1 MTDYTKLFR
10 TLSIP
15 QMQQVLAALCA
26 YAMDHDV
33 GGHTTKERVDAI
45 LSQAPSFNIDPADEA
60 FARSQKATPM
70 ADTCPDCGR
79 KLATGRE
86 SSLTSEVCDNW
97 THQGRRGCEH
107 RSIVRLR
114 ARVAELEQAHAE
126 QVAERQHLEE
136 AARLLSSSQ
145 CVFLENW
152 DEHHAWLEA
161 ERARQA
167 KGDKREGSG

>member
-1 MTDYTKLFR
+1 
-10 TLSIP
+10 
-15 QMQQVLAALCA
+15 
-26 YAMDHDV
+26 
-33 GGHTTKERVDAI
+33 
-45 LSQAPSFNIDPADEA
+45 
-60 FARSQKATPM
+60 M

-79 KLATGRE
+79 PKASWRDNPVPVCRALWYSRADLEHGAAIRE
-86 SSLTSEVCDNW
+86 CKDIAI
-97 THQGRRGCEH
+97 
-107 RSIVRLR
+107 SILR